1 MRAHNNN
8 RNQLPVT
15 PANVNSEIWR
25 FMRRCDEVITEIYK
39 AGDEYAVSRVEFDDR
54 HAREILNQ
62 QEGTVQEKKA
72 QADINCK
79 DEYKRFLSAEIRYK
93 YLKTILDTTREQLS
107 ACQSI
112 GANLREEWQ
121 INKQYKP

>member
-1 MRAHNNN
+1 MRAHNPN
-8 RNQLPVT
+8 RKQLPVN
-15 PANVNSEIWR
+15 PGDVNAEIWR
-25 FMRRCDEVITEIYK
+25 FIQRCDEVITEIYK
-39 AGDEYAVSRVEFDDR
+39 AGNEYATSHAEYDDR

-93 YLKTILDTTREQLS
+93 YLKTVLDTTREQLS

-112 GANLREEWQ
+112 GANLREE
-121 INKQYKP
+121 

>member
-1 MRAHNNN
+1 MRAHGN
-8 RNQLPVT
+8 RSQLPVT
-15 PANVNSEIWR
+15 PGNVNSEIWR
-25 FMRRCDEVITEIYK
+25 FVQRCDDVIVEIYK
-39 AGDEYAVSRVEFDDR
+39 AGDEFAASRAEYEDR

-72 QADINCK
+72 QADLNCK
-79 DEYKRFLSAEIRYK
+79 DEYKRFLSAEVKYK
-93 YLKTILDTTREQLS
+93 YLKTILDTTREQLG

-121 INKQYKP
+121 INKQHKP